1 MKYRRISNPSRQM
14 QTIKEILDTDDGINF
29 SLLKAASKSGPL
41 GKNWGDEEFLILG
54 DILVDN
60 AIFHEPDG
68 PSTIITI
75 VKRFIRERSD
85 KAKFE
90 SIWFFDFLKDVLTGL
105 GQFCI
110 NVTENEFV
118 RHTKIVSDVLELWR
132 LERNDGL
139 RLELYRTVATLFEQF
154 FIKKQLQLPQGLSE
168 YIKVAML
175 FNLSDEN
182 IPDKPLAK
190 KIVDMI
196 LRQNQSGPV
205 QVNGYKLLQLI
216 HLHSRQK
223 SEIFANFNEF
233 KTLLEKKPTLFEIC
247 HKLNS
252 LQEFDTIEKVIIR
265 NKEQSNVHVS
275 FQRKLGMIMLLFEDS
290 ADYDYYPIH
299 RHEISSAKIK
309 QNDSH
314 IVAQIMLNNNDDI
327 NQTKQ
332 EKIQLVFAKNTL
344 FCGERIDD
352 LFRKEGSLFFDF
364 QTPKKRSNASSVRSV
379 PISELKELRSVVDME
394 VIDEDGETQH
404 TVDTSQPLSKQY
416 SECRSARS
424 STYFRSEIVP
434 LNAGRTPGPKSESM
448 KAPSRKIRQ
457 SDSHSTLAP
466 LTRGLE
472 TQFKLKQTPKNAR
485 KTKKDLNN
493 MTITA
498 GTPGIMMSAKK
509 VKQEMHLPITPIE
522 TVRGK
527 TKSDSADSDSVEIDA
542 PSATIAMEKDH
553 FSERS
558 RKSNKSR
565 SSKASRK
572 TTPDMPVEFN
582 SSPTELNMAPP
593 RKKAK
598 ALSASTP
605 VMQKVRPNVSETVTK
620 EQQVLMQQLRE
631 KFATINKFMPRVQ
644 ESINEIQSV
653 KDQVDDSCMQHVK
666 QMKETRKAVRKHC
679 KETIR
684 ESAKKA
690 ADGEKKRQIA
700 NMAQQLMQRVV
711 MELRK

>member
-1 MKYRRISNPSRQM
+1 M
-14 QTIKEILDTDDGINF
+14 QSIKEILDTDDGINF

-41 GKNWGDEEFLILG
+41 GKNWGDEEFLLLG

-60 AIFHEPDG
+60 AIFHDPDG

-85 KAKFE
+85 KAKFA

-299 RHEISSAKIK
+299 RHEISNAQIK

-332 EKIQLVFAKNTL
+332 AKIQLVFAKNTL
-344 FCGERIDD
+344 FSGERIDD
-352 LFRKEGSLFFDF
+352 LFRREGSFFFDF
-364 QTPKKRSNASSVRSV
+364 QTSKKRSNASSVRSV

-404 TVDTSQPLSKQY
+404 TVDTIQPLSKQY
-416 SECRSARS
+416 SESRSARS
-424 STYFRSEIVP
+424 SSYFRSEVVP

-485 KTKKDLNN
+485 KTKSARDSSSSDEEDLSN

-527 TKSDSADSDSVEIDA
+527 TKSDSSDSDVVEIDG

-631 KFATINKFMPRVQ
+631 KFATINKFMPRVR

-653 KDQVDDSCMQHVK
+653 KDQVDDSCRQHVK

-700 NMAQQLMQRVV
+700 IMAQQLMQRVV